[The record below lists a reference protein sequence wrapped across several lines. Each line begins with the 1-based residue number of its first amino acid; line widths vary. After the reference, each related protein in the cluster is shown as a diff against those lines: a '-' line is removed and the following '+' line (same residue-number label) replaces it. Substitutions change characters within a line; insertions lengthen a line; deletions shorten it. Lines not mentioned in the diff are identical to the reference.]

1 MELLNKFNELDT
13 KQKVTAIITVLVVL
27 FAIYL
32 AYDTFFGGTSSD
44 SSSPVTPTKAATAA
58 LATKAA
64 NRNESKSKS
73 NGNSN
78 GELAGAELPP
88 PPQQKEPTPAQL
100 AALAQSQQM
109 QQQYINLVN
118 AYQMAQIEQKLAAAD
133 SQIAQSK
140 LSTAKA
146 MVSTQEYAA
155 KLPRNGM
162 NFGDN
167 ESAGPQT
174 VYVGQQAGKWLAML
188 NLNGSYVQVNVGTQ
202 LPDGSVVTSISARG
216 VVLDNNGQP
225 SYLPIAKSLQ

>member
-32 AYDTFFGGTSSD
+32 AYDTFFGGTSTSTPATETK
-44 SSSPVTPTKAATAA
+44 SVTSAKPVKSENRLETK
-58 LATKAA
+58 
-64 NRNESKSKS
+64 N
-73 NGNSN
+73 N
-78 GELAGAELPP
+78 GESAEAQLPP

-146 MVSTQEYAA
+146 MVSTQEFAA

-167 ESAGPQT
+167 EPAGPQA

-188 NLNGSYVQVNVGTQ
+188 NLNGNYVQVNVGTQ
-202 LPDGSVVTSISARG
+202 LPDGSVVTSISDRG
-216 VVLDNNGQP
+216 VILDNNGQP

>member
-13 KQKVTAIITVLVVL
+13 KQKVTAIITILVVL

-32 AYDTFFGGTSSD
+32 AYDTFFGGTSSG
-44 SSSPVTPTKAATAA
+44 SSASVAPTKTVSAAS
-58 LATKAA
+58 ATKAG
-64 NRNESKSKS
+64 NRNESKG

-78 GELAGAELPP
+78 GELAEAQLPP

-162 NFGDN
+162 TFGDN
-167 ESAGPQT
+167 EPAGPQA

-188 NLNGSYVQVNVGTQ
+188 NLNGNYVQVGVGTQ
-202 LPDGSVVTSISARG
+202 LPDGSVVTSISDKG
-216 VVLDNNGQP
+216 VILDNNGQP